1 MRNKQIIQ
9 EQFTTSSD
17 IDALFRSVLDM
28 GEIDLEESISMWYEL
43 LCRFK
48 SQLTNRKYVGKLIKD
63 FYLYIDTKHGQY
75 GDYYTLSRNIIK
87 YIIPAFRKYNDL
99 IYIIY
104 GHAKCGGI
112 YYCHNYTPFCLACL
126 IIENNAD
133 LVYKAIECLSNNT
146 HMIDYN
152 EKYCDY
158 YGCSIGEFLNR
169 THSCFCNIV
178 DDYSLKGEPIKLIGN
193 EVKEALL
200 SSLSLIQDE
209 TNLAECTIPIMSIIG
224 YKFKKP
230 K

>member
-17 IDALFRSVLDM
+17 IDVLFRSVLDM

-112 YYCHNYTPFCLACL
+112 YYGHSYTPFCLACL

-169 THSCFCNIV
+169 THSSFCDII

-209 TNLAECTIPIMSIIG
+209 SNLAECTIPIMSIIG